1 MAIDTR
7 DKRASAIMPGIP
19 WRGLLPVADS
29 GVNAGD
35 RQQVAFLY
43 RGIAADAPVVTAAV
57 PGAEFTVPQAIAEF
71 TVRRSAAAFTVPRS
85 RADFTVRGDN

>member
-7 DKRASAIMPGIP
+7 DKRASAIMPGMP

-43 RGIAADAPVVTAAV
+43 RGIAADAPASAV
-57 PGAEFTVPQAIAEF
+57 GAEFTVPRSMAEF
-71 TVRRSAAAFTVPRS
+71 TVRRSAAAFTVPRQ